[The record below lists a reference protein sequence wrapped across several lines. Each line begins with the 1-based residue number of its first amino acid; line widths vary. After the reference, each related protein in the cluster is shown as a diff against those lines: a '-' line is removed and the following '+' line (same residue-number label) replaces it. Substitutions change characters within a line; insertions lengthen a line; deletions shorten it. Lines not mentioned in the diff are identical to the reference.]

1 MMLFESQKEDKN
13 QFLMERKRKNNEKVF
28 KKKKTHKNAKTILV
42 VAGKLKRKLKRYKE
56 NRFKIDDEKIW

>member
-1 MMLFESQKEDKN
+1 MMLFESQKEEKN

-28 KKKKTHKNAKTILV
+28 KKKTHKNAKTILV